1 MIRCPQVRLNI
12 LRSIRKRGQE
22 MPFNEIAIVTT
33 FIQQKN
39 NKYMALP
46 SGLMVSAQDLT
57 ALSLGLLP
65 SWGVMPMV
73 LLPSWGLMASCLRIS
88 SLSLLSENL
97 RLRNYSF
104 ALRLRASL
112 GILSPAAYM

>member
-1 MIRCPQVRLNI
+1 
-12 LRSIRKRGQE
+12 

-33 FIQQKN
+33 FIQQKTIN
-39 NKYMALP
+39 TWLW
-46 SGLMVSAQDLT
+46 VSWSQPQDLT